1 MPHFAGRYR
10 TMKYSFLTFSVL
22 IAALT
27 TFIAFAPSPAPA
39 QSGKALG
46 TAAFYKPGMGPYSD
60 IDKVEGQLAM
70 PGRKKALQYRAVF
83 SRSAKD
89 MPVIIWSHGAF
100 GSHSS
105 YTPLAEYWAS
115 HGYLVLQPTHSDS
128 MREGTVPL
136 VKNPLVFKDWAQR
149 PREVS
154 YIIDQLQNLETLI
167 PALKGRVDRQLIG
180 IGGHSYGA
188 QTTQLLAGMTGKRG
202 MLPRDE
208 PQSFREERAQAFVI
222 VSPQGTSAVSNKAA
236 FAGMT
241 VPFLMITG
249 TNDKAANNDKDYTW
263 RLEAWNNAP
272 AGPDRFLL
280 LIDGA
285 YHGFGGISGTVRFT
299 GAGPAD
305 DNTVEAVRGAALA
318 MFDAQLRGS
327 RDAQIWLETGTISTF
342 DPSRSKYMMLS
353 K

>member
-1 MPHFAGRYR
+1 MTRA
-10 TMKYSFLTFSVL
+10 FLKFFFL
-22 IAALT
+22 MAALT
-27 TFIAFAPSPAPA
+27 ACIVFAPFSAPA
-39 QSGKALG
+39 QNDKALG
-46 TAAFYKPGMGPYSD
+46 TAAFYKPGMGPYRD
-60 IDKVEGQLAM
+60 IEKTESQLAM

-100 GSHSS
+100 GSHRS

-136 VKNPLVFKDWAQR
+136 VQNPLVFKDWAQR
-149 PREVS
+149 PR
-154 YIIDQLQNLETLI
+154 
-167 PALKGRVDRQLIG
+167 
-180 IGGHSYGA
+180 
-188 QTTQLLAGMTGKRG
+188 
-202 MLPRDE
+202 DE
-208 PQSFREERAQAFVI
+208 PQSFREKRAQAFVI
-222 VSPQGTSAVSNKAA
+222 VSPQGTSAVADKAA

-241 VPFLMITG
+241 VPFLMISG
-249 TNDKAANNDKDYTW
+249 THDTAANNGKDYIW
-263 RLEAWNNAP
+263 RLEAWDNAP

-285 YHGFGGISGTVRFT
+285 YHGFGGISGTVRFP

-305 DNTVEAVRGAALA
+305 ENTVEAVRGAALA

-327 RDAQIWLETGTISTF
+327 REAKTWLQTGTISRF
-342 DPSRSKYMMLS
+342 EPSRSKFAMQS